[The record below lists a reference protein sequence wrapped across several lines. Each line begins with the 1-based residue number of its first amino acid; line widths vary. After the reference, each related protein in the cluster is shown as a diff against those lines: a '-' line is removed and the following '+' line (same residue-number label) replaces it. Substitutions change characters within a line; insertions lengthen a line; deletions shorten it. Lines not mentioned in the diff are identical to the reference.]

1 MWRTVQPWRG
11 PAWGVVAFLLSASWA
26 QAQQGWGHLLSPESS
41 FNLLS
46 NGGFE
51 LARPAYWEPSGAG
64 ATWTSERARTPNY
77 SLKLS
82 GSGAAS
88 WTQREAI
95 RNWTPRFPGNAELVV
110 GGWVWM
116 ENVNTNPTTDAGKF
130 QLVFEFFDRQGRN
143 LLGGPLVIDLPQ
155 QQPSTGRW
163 VQVSNESIGPLI
175 LPGDATSA
183 RITFRKGASAVG
195 TAYLDDVFI
204 RARAQN
210 VWPGDIFNA
219 NMDVPEGWYYWWNNF
234 SAGQS
239 DWPQN
244 QPFVVTATTAGMRRG
259 SRALQMIKQ
268 DQPGQTEAVA
278 ISQRMP
284 VTVGE
289 PYLVSFWMRYE
300 NVANPDRIGTQN
312 HNVGLTVLWYNNL
325 QGGAAGWGEIGGLD
339 IRLNGD
345 YNPMVIPLAPRQASA
360 GWTQYAFVVYPRE
373 GAVGMEIRLRQWHD
387 FKGTTYWDD
396 VVVAKVSDVVAALP
410 NLLSN
415 GGFEI
420 FRPAYWEPSGAG
432 ATWTSERY
440 RTPNYSLK
448 LSGSGAASWTQRE
461 AVRNW
466 VEGIPGW
473 RNPEIEVG
481 GWVWTENVN
490 TNPTTDA
497 GKFQLVFEF
506 FDAQG
511 RDVLGGPVILDV
523 PQAQASTGG
532 WVEISSR
539 RLGPIIFP
547 GEKAARR
554 ARITFRKG
562 ANATGTVYLDD
573 VFIRKVNPSVEGWP
587 GDFFNANMDVP
598 EGWYY
603 WWLDFPL
610 GKSDWPQNQ
619 PFVVTLNE
627 AVKFQGSYSVRM
639 TKRDRPGA
647 SEAVVISQRVPITPG
662 QPVLVSYRLRHDGVL
677 NPDSIGLG
685 NYNVGL
691 TALWYTNLQGGAAG
705 WGERGGVDV
714 RLNGDYNPMVIPLA
728 PRQAS
733 ADWRHYAI
741 VFYPPADPQIVGM
754 ELRLRQW
761 HNFSGTTYWDNVA
774 IVPLGGDRLFVSN
787 QDPVQLEVPEHLYLH
802 PNYPNPFRLET
813 TIRFELPRSEYVRL
827 EVYNLLGQRVAVL
840 VEGPMPTGRHEVRFH
855 AGALPSGVY
864 LYRLEAGDRVE
875 VRKMTLL
882 K

>member
-1 MWRTVQPWRG
+1 M
-11 PAWGVVAFLLSASWA
+11 
-26 QAQQGWGHLLSPESS
+26 
-41 FNLLS
+41 
-46 NGGFE
+46 
-51 LARPAYWEPSGAG
+51 
-64 ATWTSERARTPNY
+64 
-77 SLKLS
+77 
-82 GSGAAS
+82 
-88 WTQREAI
+88 
-95 RNWTPRFPGNAELVV
+95 
-110 GGWVWM
+110 
-116 ENVNTNPTTDAGKF
+116 
-130 QLVFEFFDRQGRN
+130 
-143 LLGGPLVIDLPQ
+143 
-155 QQPSTGRW
+155 
-163 VQVSNESIGPLI
+163 
-175 LPGDATSA
+175 
-183 RITFRKGASAVG
+183 
-195 TAYLDDVFI
+195 
-204 RARAQN
+204 
-210 VWPGDIFNA
+210 
-219 NMDVPEGWYYWWNNF
+219 
-234 SAGQS
+234 
-239 DWPQN
+239 
-244 QPFVVTATTAGMRRG
+244 
-259 SRALQMIKQ
+259 
-268 DQPGQTEAVA
+268 
-278 ISQRMP
+278 
-284 VTVGE
+284 
-289 PYLVSFWMRYE
+289 
-300 NVANPDRIGTQN
+300 
-312 HNVGLTVLWYNNL
+312 
-325 QGGAAGWGEIGGLD
+325 
-339 IRLNGD
+339 
-345 YNPMVIPLAPRQASA
+345 
-360 GWTQYAFVVYPRE
+360 
-373 GAVGMEIRLRQWHD
+373 
-387 FKGTTYWDD
+387 
-396 VVVAKVSDVVAALP
+396 
-410 NLLSN
+410 
-415 GGFEI
+415 
-420 FRPAYWEPSGAG
+420 
-432 ATWTSERY
+432 
-440 RTPNYSLK
+440 
-448 LSGSGAASWTQRE
+448 
-461 AVRNW
+461 
-466 VEGIPGW
+466 
-473 RNPEIEVG
+473 
-481 GWVWTENVN
+481 
-490 TNPTTDA
+490 
-497 GKFQLVFEF
+497 
-506 FDAQG
+506 
-511 RDVLGGPVILDV
+511 ILDV